1 MLERVQ
7 ERIRA
12 ACERAG
18 RDPAGVELVAV
29 TKGHETSAIRE
40 AILEG
45 GVRNLGEN
53 RIQEWRDKAAQLE
66 GEEIRWHF
74 IGNLQRNKVKYCLP
88 FHLIHSVNSVR
99 LANELQRVG
108 ERREHHFDV
117 LVEVNVAGEETKQGV
132 HPGGLDELVEHVR
145 QLPNVRVHGLMTMAP
160 WFEEAEQSREVFR
173 ALREAARRLDLPQ
186 LSMGMSNDFEIAVE
200 EGATIVRVGSAL
212 FEEEPQ

>member
-29 TKGHETSAIRE
+29 TKGQETSVIRE